1 MSAQQNK
8 EDSRQLVY
16 CVACSLM
23 HAARACILS
32 HISRH
37 LYKLV
42 YSLKRVHFLPGSTMM
57 KMKTW
62 LHTGHF
68 AAFPSYAKLIHCKP
82 RVWLSW
88 PLNRWWCEQ
97 LYKMMFCFWIKLTD
111 CQSECHLDLLFM
123 CFWNELY
130 RSCFIILT
138 GHECSMT
145 NLPDG
150 QLSESQRLK
159 KLQVVLFLDKF
170 LTHWLKAAAL
180 KPPQFFQM
188 PKRLTKAHTS
198 VSQLATCGRLDQ
210 RFVKTPLKTFLLLML
225 HFKGFTCKPPRAVEA
240 TTGKCQVVFEQFS
253 KHWFWEWATNIGK
266 LVEQVAHM
274 LLLQRPG
281 TTLGH
286 FPASH

>member
-1 MSAQQNK
+1 MDHSPPDTHRLLNWSCGAALTELSKRLVQHVYEQSWSFMSAQQNK

-111 CQSECHLDLLFM
+111 CQSQSVIWTSCYSCVFEMSFTEAALSFSQGMNAAWQTCQMVSYQNHSGWKSFKLS
-123 CFWNELY
+123 CFWTSFWL
-130 RSCFIILT
+130 L
-138 GHECSMT
+138 
-145 NLPDG
+145 DWKQ
-150 QLSESQRLK
+150 QL
-159 KLQVVLFLDKF
+159 
-170 LTHWLKAAAL
+170 
-180 KPPQFFQM
+180 
-188 PKRLTKAHTS
+188 
-198 VSQLATCGRLDQ
+198 
-210 RFVKTPLKTFLLLML
+210 
-225 HFKGFTCKPPRAVEA
+225 
-240 TTGKCQVVFEQFS
+240 
-253 KHWFWEWATNIGK
+253 
-266 LVEQVAHM
+266 
-274 LLLQRPG
+274 
-281 TTLGH
+281 
-286 FPASH
+286 

>member
-1 MSAQQNK
+1 MVMWTIVQN
-8 EDSRQLVY
+8 DVL
-16 CVACSLM
+16 
-23 HAARACILS
+23 
-32 HISRH
+32 
-37 LYKLV
+37 
-42 YSLKRVHFLPGSTMM
+42 FLN
-57 KMKTW
+57 K
-62 LHTGHF
+62 
-68 AAFPSYAKLIHCKP
+68 A
-82 RVWLSW
+82 
-88 PLNRWWCEQ
+88 N
-97 LYKMMFCFWIKLTD
+97 
-111 CQSECHLDLLFM
+111 CQSQCVI
-123 CFWNELY
+123 WT
-130 RSCFIILT
+130 SCYSCIFEMSFT
-138 GHECSMT
+138 EAA
-145 NLPDG
+145 
-150 QLSESQRLK
+150 LSLSQGMNAAWQTCQMVSYQKSQRLK
-159 KLQVVLFLDKF
+159 KLQQVVLFLDKF

-240 TTGKCQVVFEQFS
+240 TTGKCQVVFEQLS
-253 KHWFWEWATNIGK
+253 KHWVKMLHTRFWEWATNIGK